1 MTTGLFLDHAAKM
14 AIFVERFDISKDYL
28 ALSLAVLGH
37 PEFPTDYDIVT
48 CFSKDASFVASL
60 DEVVRHA
67 MDRERLQREKS
78 GHKVRSVMVNM
89 PDDWPVSSEIWS
101 TFFQGSDAKL
111 EILQADSLEDAYKKL
126 GRGTPAYLNTLSSEA
141 FYEALL
147 EESPLAAQR

>member
-78 GHKVRSVMVNM
+78 GHKVRSVLVNT
-89 PDDWPVSSEIWS
+89 PDDWPISSEIWS
-101 TFFQGSDAKL
+101 TFFQGNDTKL
-111 EILQADSLEDAYKKL
+111 EILQADSLEEAYKKL
-126 GRGTPAYLNTLSSEA
+126 GRGTPPDLNTLSSEA
-141 FYEALL
+141 FYEALV
-147 EESPLAAQR
+147 EASPLALQR